1 VLHLDVDAFFAALE
15 QRDDRRLQGRP
26 VAVGT
31 GVVASCSY
39 EARPWGVRTGMRLT
53 DARRL
58 CPALIV
64 LPGDYRR
71 YEIASRQI
79 VGICREHTPRVE
91 LAALDDLYLDLG
103 RGDPEPAAHVARR
116 IAEQVRGEVRLRVSL
131 GLGTSRLVSAVATQA
146 VKEGKA
152 RQIDAGDL
160 LVVPAG
166 TERQWLARWPVDVL
180 SGVGPKASAE
190 LARLNVCRVGEL
202 AEVPLAVLVGLF
214 GARGKVLRDL
224 ARGIDPRPVEPARP
238 AQSVS
243 RCTSFDPALSE
254 LPFLGAML
262 DHLTERAASWLRLS
276 GQAARGLSVRIRYAD
291 HQSVDS
297 RVSLPGP
304 CDDEGELVPLARQRL
319 ARLYT
324 RRLPLRLL
332 GVELAPL
339 GSPNRQGELFL
350 DPPRER
356 ARRLQA
362 CKDDI
367 RQRFGFMALVKGS
380 ALELAGRLEH
390 DRDNFHLRTP
400 CLTR

>member
-15 QRDDRRLQGRP
+15 QRDDPRLQGRP

-58 CPALIV
+58 CPPLLV

-79 VGICREHTPRVE
+79 AGICREHTPCVE

-103 RGDPEPAAHVARR
+103 RGDAEQFAQVARQ
-116 IAEQVRGEVRLRVSL
+116 IAQQVRREVRLRVSL

-152 RQIDAGDL
+152 RQRDAGDL
-160 LVVPAG
+160 LLVPPG
-166 TERQWLARWPVDVL
+166 TERQWLAPWPVDVL
-180 SGVGPKASAE
+180 PGVGPKVAAQ
-190 LARLNVCRVGEL
+190 LARLNVRRVGEL
-202 AEVPLAVLVGLF
+202 AEVPLAVLAGLF
-214 GARGKVLRDL
+214 GTRGKVLRDL
-224 ARGIDPRPVEPARP
+224 ACGIDPRPVEPARP

-243 RCTSFDPALSE
+243 RCTSFDPPVGE
-254 LPFLGAML
+254 MPFLAAML
-262 DHLTERAASWLRLS
+262 DHLTERAASWLRLH
-276 GQAARGLSVRIRYAD
+276 GQAARGLTVRIRYAD
-291 HQSVDS
+291 HQWVDS
-297 RVSLPGP
+297 RVSLPQP
-304 CDDEGELVPLARQRL
+304 CDDESELAPLARQRL
-319 ARLYT
+319 ARVYT
-324 RRLPLRLL
+324 RRLPLRLV
-332 GVELAPL
+332 GVELSPL
-339 GSPNRQGELFL
+339 GPPDRQGELFR
-350 DPPRER
+350 DEPRER
-356 ARRLQA
+356 ARRLQT

-367 RQRFGFMALVKGS
+367 RQRFGFLAVVKGS

-390 DRDNFHLRTP
+390 DRDNFRLRTP